1 MASKSLT
8 LELFGRDVSASS
20 ALLAVSTAGTFLG
33 TSLSKLAFGIGREL
47 GEATRAVVDFGA
59 DSIRA
64 FAEAETAQTRLAF
77 AFEKFPTLAGGNIQA
92 LRDLDTQLQKTTR
105 FEDDA
110 TAAAQGQ
117 LAMYDLNADQLTELT
132 PLLLDYAA
140 ATGKTAGDA
149 AEDLGKAI
157 LGQGRALK
165 AVGLNFKDAGN
176 ATDNYTQ
183 LVEGLRSQVQG
194 FAEKDAQTVS
204 GRLDILKNQFNDI
217 QEKLGSAFAPALG
230 TVSNIIDETLL
241 PALDGMV
248 GLIGPQLESALADS
262 APKLQEVADK
272 LAPLVENFIAGAASD
287 GIPAFIGAMNEVADA
302 APGWASA
309 IDFLVNPETSGIDNF
324 NTWLDESQRAVSDFF
339 KPARQQVLDWADD
352 WNYAWDSAFGATQ
365 TKSNDIKSYWRGTV
379 TDMKQS
385 LIDANMYQA
394 GYDFVSGFALGISDS
409 SYLAEV
415 QAENMAL
422 RTVRSAKNAARIAS
436 PSKAMR
442 ELGKYM
448 PQGFALGIED
458 EMWRVDNAF
467 SDMIPTS
474 SSMSVAARV
483 PSGGGGTSVI
493 VNVNGAVGNEDFLAK
508 TVVRAIQN
516 SRGRGQ
522 TSRGSLV

>member
-1 MASKSLT
+1 MATKSLT
-8 LELFGRDVSASS
+8 FELFGHDRTASS
-20 ALLAVSTAGTFLG
+20 AIRGVGDAGAAWERRMAG
-33 TSLSKLAFGIGREL
+33 AAFGVGAAL
-47 GEATRAVVDFGA
+47 AAATVAAVAFSI
-59 DSIRA
+59 DSIKA

-77 AFEKFPTLAGGNIQA
+77 AFEKFPNLAGGNIQA

-230 TVSNIIDETLL
+230 TVSDIIDETLL

-287 GIPAFIGAMNEVADA
+287 GIPAFIGAMDQVADS
-302 APGWASA
+302 APGWAEA
-309 IDFLVNPETSGIDNF
+309 INFLVDPKASGIDSF
-324 NTWLDESQRAVSDFF
+324 NQGLDDAQQAVSDFF
-339 KPARQQVLDWADD
+339 EPARAQVIAWSEDYAA
-352 WNYAWDSAFGATQ
+352 AWDSAFNTTAE
-365 TKSNDIKSYWRGTV
+365 KSDAIKEYWRTSLDELKTNTEGIDSV
-379 TDMKQS
+379 SLGANFAQGFKQG
-385 LIDANMYQA
+385 IEDNADAAVYA
-394 GYDFVSGFALGISDS
+394 
-409 SYLAEV
+409 AE
-415 QAENMAL
+415 QMAL
-422 RTVRSAKNAARIAS
+422 RTADRVRSAMQIQS
-436 PSKAMR
+436 PSKVMR
-442 ELGKYM
+442 RLGAYI
-448 PQGFALGIED
+448 PQGFAMGIED
-458 EMWRVDNAF
+458 EMWRVDSAF
-467 SDMIPTS
+467 ADMAPTS
-474 SSMSVAARV
+474 KSMSVAARV
-483 PSGGGGTSVI
+483 PSGGGGTSVV

-508 TVVRAIQN
+508 TVVRAVQN
-516 SRGRGQ
+516 SQKRGQ
-522 TSRGSLV
+522 TPRGALV